1 MAVPFSDQTSATLGT
16 ALLLGAA
23 VLVGGS
29 ILSGGLTGMVLNGLG
44 GIAWLSSSIVLV
56 AAARRARDR
65 GRLWVLTVGLTI
77 VVAFLVRPSDVWL
90 ALAGFGTSG
99 ALLGAASRERP
110 ILWATLVPALYL
122 PAHIGAAL
130 LMVWL
135 RKMLEVESSVRTEPP
150 PVAAV
155 VPMVMV
161 LGSIFIAGGT
171 AWIRRRYAP
180 RSLTFRYTVLPTK
193 G

>member
-1 MAVPFSDQTSATLGT
+1 MPSSDQKSATLGT
-16 ALLLGAA
+16 ALLLCAA

-56 AAARRARDR
+56 AVARHAGDR
-65 GRLWVLTVGLTI
+65 GWLWVLTVGLTM
-77 VVAFLVRPSDVWL
+77 VVAVLVRPSDVWL
-90 ALAGFGTSG
+90 ALVGFGTSG
-99 ALLGAASRERP
+99 ALLGAASRARP

-122 PAHIGAAL
+122 PAHIGTAL

-135 RKMLEVESSVRTEPP
+135 RKMHEIETSVRTEPP

-161 LGSIFIAGGT
+161 LGSIVSAGGT

-180 RSLTFRYTVLPTK
+180 RPLTFRYTVLPKK